1 MCRCECLSRISDVSL
16 WWRDVHEPKIAVEVR
31 MMHSR
36 CAVVIAALMLV
47 SCGGSD
53 SLLVDSSPAPA
64 PMLSTPPDVPSTS
77 VDGTGPP
84 TTVADEATS
93 DTTAPAGQ
101 LTILRPDGLGPV
113 DFGTPADET
122 IAALT
127 NILGPV
133 DRDEAVDPASI
144 ECVEG
149 SGWRDC
155 LAVVE
160 DASILTWTKWGLSVL
175 VTDHGGW
182 DGAMLPR
189 SVASHFGSWQ
199 AIPIPTG
206 DTLAST
212 DGLHPGMT
220 VGELRAIRSDVEF
233 GYGEGIISGVYIET
247 PNGDYWGELDWDPAS
262 SANTWPELIR
272 AVQVALNAH
281 GADLSVDGEWGP
293 KSQQAWEVFFE
304 ENNLGPA
311 PPIMWLTPDVGDAL
325 SLPPDNFTVADLAA
339 SCLEAGADEIC

>member
-1 MCRCECLSRISDVSL
+1 MMRSR
-16 WWRDVHEPKIAVEVR
+16 RA
-31 MMHSR
+31 
-36 CAVVIAALMLV
+36 AVIAALMLV

-53 SLLVDSSPAPA
+53 SSLVDSSVVPVPTT
-64 PMLSTPPDVPSTS
+64 STPPGVPSTS
-77 VDGTGPP
+77 VDDTGPP
-84 TTVADEATS
+84 TTVADAAIPES
-93 DTTAPAGQ
+93 TTAPAGQ

-127 NILGPV
+127 NILGPF
-133 DRDEAVDPASI
+133 DRDETVDPATI

-160 DASILTWTKWGLSVL
+160 NASILTWTKWGLNVL

-182 DGAMLPR
+182 DGATPR

-199 AIPIPTG
+199 ATPISTG

-212 DGLHPGMT
+212 DGLRPGMT
-220 VGELRAIRSDVEF
+220 VGELRAVRPDVEF

-262 SANTWPELIR
+262 HANTWSELIG
-272 AVQVALNAH
+272 AVQFALNAS
-281 GADLSVDGEWGP
+281 GADLTVDGEWGP

-339 SCLEAGADEIC
+339 SCIEAGADEIC